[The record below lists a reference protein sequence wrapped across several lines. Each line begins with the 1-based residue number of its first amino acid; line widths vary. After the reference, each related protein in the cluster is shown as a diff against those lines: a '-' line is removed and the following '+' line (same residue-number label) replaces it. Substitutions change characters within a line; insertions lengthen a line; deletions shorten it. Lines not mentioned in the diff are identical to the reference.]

1 MSQNLVS
8 LQLSNEQLALAEQ
21 GLAALEQAFA
31 GLVSLTVGERRRLTK
46 MGEKSEVFC
55 RQALRVLAQNPHI
68 VPESLGLAEAQA
80 DLVALDQISPLLDR
94 LQRLAERGRD
104 TEMALEELE
113 RLRGVDGREGV
124 GAGDD
129 GGDAARRG
137 RGACGAEALLVP
149 LAGLADLDADVDDAR
164 REAAAA
170 AVPALARAFE
180 DLDDAAVVDHDAAD
194 EDPVALGID
203 HSGVG

>member
-104 TEMALEELE
+104 TEMALGADVMNAALVGYGLLKVSGRQQGLDGLRKELST
-113 RLRGVDGREGV
+113 RWARG
-124 GAGDD
+124 
-129 GGDAARRG
+129 RRG
-137 RGACGAEALLVP
+137 
-149 LAGLADLDADVDDAR
+149 
-164 REAAAA
+164 EAAPGGEGAA
-170 AVPALARAFE
+170 TAPGEAGATT
-180 DLDDAAVVDHDAAD
+180 VV
-194 EDPVALGID
+194 EG
-203 HSGVG
+203 